1 MKPQVSEPPPSFSPS
16 AAGITPKV
24 TVDDFLNAA
33 RGKLGIEILGGKKGL
48 HRVIEEPLLHRP
60 GLALAEFYSHF
71 PFRRLQLFG
80 LSECEYLQTLGPETR
95 AARMARLFEFN
106 MPGLVFTWG
115 QPAFPEIIRL
125 AEEHALPILSTKV
138 ETVHFTNTATLLL
151 EDLST
156 PACKVH
162 ATLLHVAGLGVLIEG
177 KPGLGK
183 SETALGLIK
192 RGHALVADDLTCL
205 RRDTDGNLIGR
216 ASPVTREY
224 MEIRGVG
231 LIHVPSIFGA
241 GSVTD
246 SSRIDFVITLVSQ
259 DDGGDNLVDRTGDN
273 ETYRTFLGVHVR
285 QIIIAVAP
293 GRDLVNLVETAA
305 MEYKLR
311 AAGRVAHRELDARIK
326 QLHTQQK

>member
-1 MKPQVSEPPPSFSPS
+1 MPDPSPFTFSPFP
-16 AAGITPKV
+16 GITPKV
-24 TVDDFLNAA
+24 TVDDFLKAA
-33 RGKLGIEILGGKKGL
+33 RDKLGMDVLAGRNGL
-48 HRVIEEPLLHRP
+48 HRVIEEPIIHRP
-60 GLALAEFYSHF
+60 GLALAGFYPHF
-71 PFRRLQLFG
+71 PHRRLQLFG
-80 LSECEYLQTLGPETR
+80 LSEHEYLQTLDEPKR
-95 AARMARLFEFN
+95 NALMARLFEFD

-115 QPAFPEIIRL
+115 LPVFPEIIRL
-125 AEEHALPILSTKV
+125 AEHRALPILSTAV

-151 EDLST
+151 EDLAT
-156 PACKVH
+156 PTAKIH

-177 KPGLGK
+177 KAGLGK

-205 RRDTDGNLIGR
+205 RRDTDGRLIGR

-231 LIHVPSIFGA
+231 VIHVPSIFGVA
-241 GSVTD
+241 SVTD
-246 SSRIDFVITLVSQ
+246 STQIDFVVSLVSQ
-259 DDGGDNLVDRTGDN
+259 GDGGDNLVDRTGDN
-273 ETYRTFLGVHVR
+273 ETYRNFLGVPVR
-285 QIIIAVAP
+285 QIIVAVAP

-326 QLHTQQK
+326 QIHTTPSA